1 MASPSST
8 HDSRSLMTMVDMQQ
22 QQRGSPVSSNTITNN
37 PSSSTMINL
46 NNRTSQHS
54 NYFETH
60 PRKRSRS
67 RSPHS
72 PPPVAHS
79 KFEENGG
86 FFVKQEEDND
96 MVCAYDFLYIIAYN
110 LRVTLGM
117 IILVNCHITVD
128 FLFWSLKYTK
138 QCCCLFFFVLFF
150 SNKLFGSFLLAFPSS
165 LSNLNLV

>member
-8 HDSRSLMTMVDMQQ
+8 HDSRSLITMVDMQQ
-22 QQRGSPVSSNTITNN
+22 QQRGSPVSSNTTTNN

-138 QCCCLFFFVLFF
+138 QCCCFFFVFF
-150 SNKLFGSFLLAFPSS
+150 FLISSLVPSS
-165 LSNLNLV
+165 WLFLHLSRI